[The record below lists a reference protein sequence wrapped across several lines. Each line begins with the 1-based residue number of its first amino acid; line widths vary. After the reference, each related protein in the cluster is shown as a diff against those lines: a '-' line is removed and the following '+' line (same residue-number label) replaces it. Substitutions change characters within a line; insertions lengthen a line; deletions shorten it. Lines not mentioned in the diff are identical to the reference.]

1 MQATSS
7 INIRA
12 AEAGDVA
19 AIQSIY
25 AHHVAASLGTFE
37 TEPPNL
43 KEMRG
48 RYTDVVQT
56 GLPYLVAEVDGRIVG
71 YAYANQFRPR
81 AAYRSTV
88 EDSVYVAADA
98 IGGGIGQALLNE
110 LIERCTAL
118 GLRQMLAVIGD
129 SQNAASIGAHRAC
142 GFSYVGVMTS
152 VGRKFDRWVD
162 VVVMQRSLGSGDTSP
177 PADGPTAGAR

>member
-1 MQATSS
+1 MRIRTIAEGDLPAVQA
-7 INIRA
+7 
-12 AEAGDVA
+12 
-19 AIQSIY
+19 IY
-25 AHHVAASLGTFE
+25 AHHVANSLGTFE
-37 TEPPNL
+37 TEPPDTQ
-43 KEMRG
+43 EMRA
-48 RYTDVVQT
+48 RHADIVQA
-56 GLPYLVAEVDGRIVG
+56 GLPYLVAELDGRVAG
-71 YAYANQFRPR
+71 YAYANQFRAR

-88 EDSVYVAADA
+88 EDSIYVAHDA
-98 IGGGIGQALLNE
+98 IGLGIGQTLLNE

-162 VVVMQRSLGSGDTSP
+162 VVIMQRSLGTGDTSP
-177 PADGPTAGAR
+177 PT

>member
-1 MQATSS
+1 MLIREATDADLPAITHLFNVLIPTDPVAWRDHLADDDEMATWFAGQAD
-7 INIRA
+7 
-12 AEAGDVA
+12 AGHPV
-19 AIQSIY
+19 
-25 AHHVAASLGTFE
+25 
-37 TEPPNL
+37 
-43 KEMRG
+43 
-48 RYTDVVQT
+48 
-56 GLPYLVAEVDGRIVG
+56 LVAEIDGRVAG

-88 EDSVYVAADA
+88 EDSVYVAHDA
-98 IGGGIGQALLNE
+98 IGLGIGQALLNE

-118 GLRQMLAVIGD
+118 GLRQVLAVIGD

-162 VVVMQRSLGSGDTSP
+162 VVIMQRPLGSGDASP
-177 PADGPTAGAR
+177 PTDKLRARDC